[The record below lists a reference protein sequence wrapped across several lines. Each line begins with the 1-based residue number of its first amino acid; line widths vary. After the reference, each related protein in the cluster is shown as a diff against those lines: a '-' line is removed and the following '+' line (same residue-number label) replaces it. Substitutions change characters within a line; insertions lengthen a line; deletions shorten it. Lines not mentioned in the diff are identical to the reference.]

1 MAIRE
6 GRWDCGYC
14 GTKGNRGRK
23 RKCQHCGAVR
33 EKDVRFYLPSKEEAA
48 VLDAALLAQ
57 ASAGPDWYCEH
68 CGSSNAG
75 GLDACHRCAA
85 PRGSSPTHPVK
96 EHGRPPS
103 GAPASGASTKEAV
116 GPAPVTPPRSAK
128 REGSGCLGCLAVLVI
143 TALLI
148 VGISNL
154 VEWRRRPRPFPATVV
169 GLAWKHE
176 VRTEVRVPRLIAGF
190 SWERWINYER
200 LERIRDSG
208 PDVPE
213 GARVLRKYEERG
225 TERRCETRRVHT
237 TKQVRETKRVLS
249 HREET
254 ETESYQ
260 VQVGTRESTY
270 TCGAIDLGNGFF
282 EDKVCTRSEPVYE
295 TRTREHRRQVP
306 VYQDQTSTRDVP
318 SYQDEEHCV
327 DEPTR
332 ETRYE
337 YESTEWQ
344 PSRTEKTEGQDRKP
358 RWGKARLSPG
368 ERESG
373 RHEWLYV
380 LYVDK
385 GTGLPSTQRILD
397 ASEWRS
403 LKVGDPVPSVPE
415 SWLPGRL
422 LTLESQSRDEREVRW
437 PELAA
442 DEREAERKA
451 TYTVFL
457 RGEDGKEHV
466 GRVGSL
472 EEWQRY
478 TPGGPAT
485 IYLSQGR
492 FVGALP
498 P

>member
-6 GRWDCGYC
+6 ARWDCGYC

-23 RKCQHCGAVR
+23 RKCPHCGAVR

-48 VLDAALLAQ
+48 VLDAALLVQ

-85 PRGSSPTHPVK
+85 PRGSSLRHPVT
-96 EHGRPPS
+96 EHAIPPS
-103 GAPASGASTKEAV
+103 DANASGATAKESA
-116 GPAPVTPPRSAK
+116 GPAPARPPQRAK
-128 REGSGCLGCLAVLVI
+128 KAGPGCLGCLAVLAI
-143 TALLI
+143 TVLLV
-148 VGISNL
+148 VGTGRL
-154 VEWRRRPRPFPATVV
+154 VEWARRRPRPFPATVV

-176 VRTEVRVPRLIAGF
+176 VRTESRAPQLITGF
-190 SWERWINYER
+190 SWERWISYER
-200 LERIRDSG
+200 FERIRDSG

-213 GARVLRKYEERG
+213 GARALREYEERG
-225 TERRCETRRVHT
+225 TERRCETRRVRT
-237 TKQVRETKRVLS
+237 TKEVRETKRVVS

-260 VQVGTRESTY
+260 VQVGTRESTF
-270 TCGAIDLGNGFF
+270 TCGTIDLRNGFF

-295 TRTREHRRQVP
+295 TRTREQRRQVP
-306 VYQDQTSTRDVP
+306 VYEARASTRDVP
-318 SYQDEEHCV
+318 GYRDEEHCV

-337 YESTEWQ
+337 YEYTGLR
-344 PSRTEKTEGQDRKP
+344 SRLEMTEGQDRNP
-358 RWGKARLSPG
+358 RWARARPRPG

-373 RHEWLYV
+373 RDEWLYV
-380 LYVDK
+380 LYADK
-385 GTGLPSTQRILD
+385 GTGLPRTQRILD
-397 ASEWRS
+397 KAEWRR
-403 LKVGDPVPSVPE
+403 LKVGDPVPSLPE
-415 SWLPGRL
+415 SWGPGRL

-437 PELAA
+437 PELAR

-457 RGEDGKEHV
+457 RGEDGKEYAAQV
-466 GRVGSL
+466 GNL
-472 EEWQRY
+472 AEWQRY

-485 IYLSQGR
+485 VYLSQGR
-492 FVGALP
+492 LVGAQSP
-498 P
+498 